1 MLQAHG
7 ADAATWTV
15 MGDDCISMGRSKG
28 LPEDL
33 LHELARNQAAST
45 RRRDFRGDERA
56 VRAQEEH
63 AKHCSCCQRRRSEA
77 GAGDEPPAL
86 EDAVVELAV
95 ALGAAAA
102 DSDEALS
109 AALLSA
115 TGLDTPIL
123 RHAIEFSLR
132 IAEQLLRAA
141 RDEALGRCLGKGA
154 KGRARRPVRM
164 VAGAVLAAV
173 KSEGVVEALVL
184 SGQSIGSL
192 VAAADA
198 HVAAALVVRWPASLC
213 DAAVCERLWATLTR
227 TGNGWHAAVG
237 EVKARQKRYGGPR
250 VAAWARALRW
260 AATVGFEGW
269 RPAAC
274 SLLDE
279 AAACA
284 SLAHLLDALST
295 RGAEVVPPAL
305 AELLTDRYGEW
316 PCAPRAAPSLAAAAA
331 PAIAPP
337 PPLDIESLPAAT
349 LEQAGTLPRGEQ
361 LSMARLCDMLAVH
374 GRGAWVID
382 ALGHPARRAVGELLR
397 WALNGDPADDDA
409 VAVLGFAFQGDLSVL
424 RPICGGDLH
433 ARALVDLQQL
443 ARQGRE
449 DSQPSLR
456 RVCARTLGKALDK
469 AEQCSDW
476 ARRPLLPA
484 QIRYA
489 ALDAAVLL
497 DIHDALLKR
506 GEARQDGAEREVLRA
521 VLAASHVFLS
531 EASEQALG
539 SFVVTQTHPSARSG
553 TRKVTATGHGHAC
566 HIQAWRP
573 KSLLIA

>member
-1 MLQAHG
+1 VIG
-7 ADAATWTV
+7 
-15 MGDDCISMGRSKG
+15 
-28 LPEDL
+28 
-33 LHELARNQAAST
+33 
-45 RRRDFRGDERA
+45 
-56 VRAQEEH
+56 
-63 AKHCSCCQRRRSEA
+63 
-77 GAGDEPPAL
+77 
-86 EDAVVELAV
+86 DAV
-95 ALGAAAA
+95 G
-102 DSDEALS
+102 
-109 AALLSA
+109 
-115 TGLDTPIL
+115 
-123 RHAIEFSLR
+123 
-132 IAEQLLRAA
+132 AEQLLRAA

-213 DAAVCERLWATLTR
+213 DAAACERLWATLTR

-361 LSMARLCDMLAVH
+361 LSMARLCDMVFWTSHASFPRRNLSLSTSRTAY
-374 GRGAWVID
+374 GRCTGASRRWQGRSD
-382 ALGHPARRAVGELLR
+382 AAARRRFALESTRSGQMRWRRTRRRRRRSRPPLLR
-397 WALNGDPADDDA
+397 GGGP
-409 VAVLGFAFQGDLSVL
+409 LGGPRGWRWS
-424 RPICGGDLH
+424 
-433 ARALVDLQQL
+433 
-443 ARQGRE
+443 
-449 DSQPSLR
+449 SSLCTG
-456 RVCARTLGKALDK
+456 VGLG
-469 AEQCSDW
+469 
-476 ARRPLLPA
+476 
-484 QIRYA
+484 
-489 ALDAAVLL
+489 
-497 DIHDALLKR
+497 
-506 GEARQDGAEREVLRA
+506 
-521 VLAASHVFLS
+521 
-531 EASEQALG
+531 
-539 SFVVTQTHPSARSG
+539 
-553 TRKVTATGHGHAC
+553 
-566 HIQAWRP
+566 
-573 KSLLIA
+573 

>member
-192 VAAADA
+192 
-198 HVAAALVVRWPASLC
+198 
-213 DAAVCERLWATLTR
+213 RLWATLTR

-361 LSMARLCDMLAVH
+361 LSMARLCDMEPLFVDEPNSIRALHGSLAAMAREERRRGSPPLRIGVDTEPSRRPPRLAVVQLAVH

-424 RPICGGDLH
+424 RPICGSDLH

-506 GEARQDGAEREVLRA
+506 GEARQVDG
-521 VLAASHVFLS
+521 
-531 EASEQALG
+531 
-539 SFVVTQTHPSARSG
+539 
-553 TRKVTATGHGHAC
+553 
-566 HIQAWRP
+566 
-573 KSLLIA
+573 